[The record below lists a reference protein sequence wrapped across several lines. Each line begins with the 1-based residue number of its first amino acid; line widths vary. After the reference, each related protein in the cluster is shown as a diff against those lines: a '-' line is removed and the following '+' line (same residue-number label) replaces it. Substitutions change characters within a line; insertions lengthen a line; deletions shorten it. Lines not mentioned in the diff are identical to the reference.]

1 MKKAG
6 KRTVGGGMGIGSASI
21 VMIFVVL
28 CLTAFGVLTFSL
40 ARSQLSL
47 TKKSAQAAT
56 AYYGADGE
64 ATRLLGQLDAVLAN
78 SGAQEA
84 VSAIQGLSGVTEV
97 AAGDGAFTV
106 KASFTVEGEQSLQV
120 EVRLLFDGSYQVTR
134 WQVVNP
140 DLEDAYDKQGELW
153 H

>member
-1 MKKAG
+1 MCI
-6 KRTVGGGMGIGSASI
+6 RDS
-21 VMIFVVL
+21 
-28 CLTAFGVLTFSL
+28 
-40 ARSQLSL
+40 SQLSL

-64 ATRLLGQLDAVLAN
+64 ATRLLGQLDAALAQ
-78 SGAQEA
+78 SDAQEA
-84 VSAIQGLSGVTEV
+84 VNTIKGLSGVTEV
-97 AAGDGAFTV
+97 AAADGAYIV

-120 EVRLLFDGSYQVTR
+120 EVRLLYDGSYQVTR